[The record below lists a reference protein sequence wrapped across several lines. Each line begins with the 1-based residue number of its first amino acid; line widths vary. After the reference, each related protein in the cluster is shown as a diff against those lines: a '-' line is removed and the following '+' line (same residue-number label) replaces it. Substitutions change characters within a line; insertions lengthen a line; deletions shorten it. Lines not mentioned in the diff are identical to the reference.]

1 MMPLEYFRRR
11 AFSSAGAVAFPFSFA
26 LIGSVFWIAQMLQ
39 VGMGYSPLASGLR
52 MLVFT
57 MMPMIF
63 APLGGIGSDK
73 LGNRPFMAGGLL
85 LMGGGY
91 LWLAL
96 TVKAGVSYTSLI
108 LPFVVAGIG
117 LSCVFPTLANAAVGS
132 VPLADSGVAAGSNN
146 TMREAGG
153 LFGVAVLA
161 AVFTANASYASRTT
175 FMHGLK
181 FALAAAA
188 VVALVAV
195 IPALLGPSRA
205 QALASATDAD
215 PVPAR
220 PQEAGRAAN

>member
-1 MMPLEYFRRR
+1 
-11 AFSSAGAVAFPFSFA
+11 
-26 LIGSVFWIAQMLQ
+26 VFWIAQMLQ
-39 VGMGYSPLASGLR
+39 VGMGYSPLASGAR

-73 LGNRPFMAGGLL
+73 IGNRPFMAGGLL

-96 TVKAGVSYTSLI
+96 TVKAGVGYPLLI
-108 LPFVVAGIG
+108 GPFIVAGIG
-117 LSCVFPTLANAAVGS
+117 ISFVFPTLANAAVGS

-161 AVFTANASYASRTT
+161 AVFAANGSYASRTA
-175 FMHGLK
+175 FMHGLR
-181 FALAAAA
+181 FALLAAA
-188 VVALVAV
+188 VVALAAV

-205 QALASATDAD
+205 RALAEGPSPLVTSEATGA
-215 PVPAR
+215 AR
-220 PQEAGRAAN
+220 SGAAH